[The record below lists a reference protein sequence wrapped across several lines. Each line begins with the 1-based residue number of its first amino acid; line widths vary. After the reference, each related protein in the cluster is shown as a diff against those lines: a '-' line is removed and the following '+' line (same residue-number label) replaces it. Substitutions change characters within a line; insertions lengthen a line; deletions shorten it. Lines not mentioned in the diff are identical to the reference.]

1 MRKEEK
7 SQLIDELVEQLR
19 STNHFYIADSS
30 GMSVEDTNKLRSIC
44 FRRNVKMQVVK
55 NTLMRKAMEKLGVD
69 YGELY
74 QALIG
79 PSAIFFSQ
87 ENNAPAKLIKEFRGR
102 FEKPVLKGAWV
113 EENVYLGD
121 NQLDALVNVRSRDQ
135 LIGDIILQLQSPAN
149 NVISALL
156 GSGHKLAGILKTMSE
171 KE

>member
-1 MRKEEK
+1 
-7 SQLIDELVEQLR
+7 
-19 STNHFYIADSS
+19 
-30 GMSVEDTNKLRSIC
+30 
-44 FRRNVKMQVVK
+44 MQVVK